1 MRITLQNFESQIDEQ
16 IVDRGL
22 SYWEDGLVINLEQTK
37 EGIFEAVVSGTEDY
51 DVEVITD
58 GNTVTDFDC
67 NCPYDRGPIC
77 KHVIAVLYAISEGNK
92 KKTVNPK
99 KIAKPAKIPVQK
111 DPSEK
116 QLTNILCGLGKDE
129 LADWITEWA
138 KKDDKFRSLFLV
150 RFSKPDDRIDIEK
163 YARVLVNVNKH
174 KGSNNRYDDF
184 NDDIPDEEK
193 AGELLHE
200 MEANFS
206 RTSVSEIISLCFAV
220 FKVITPLLYYVDDSA
235 GAFSGLIEEA
245 VGLLNTAIRQKE
257 MREPIRKE
265 TFDLCM
271 KYYNEDGMEIDGWD
285 FGVLEIAGDLLKG
298 TIEKKKLFAVLDG
311 LERSNKGNYR
321 EERSVEIRKNVIEQ
335 FEGKDASE
343 KYMETKIH
351 LPDVRSQFVE
361 KAISVKNYIR
371 AKELCNQG
379 LISDNKFPGI
389 VHRWNEYLLN
399 IAQRQKDNIEVIR
412 LAKMLFLSTF
422 NSQQFYTTLKKFTP
436 AEQWSETVED
446 LIFTLKKNRDN
457 GYIPWIYIQE
467 KMFNRLLAYVQ
478 KDPHP
483 SIISEYDK
491 YLITSFASE
500 IADLY
505 ETTIRKLS
513 KQGSGRKDYAEC
525 CRWLRRLRKLGEKD
539 RVTIL
544 IKELVSANPRKPA
557 FLDELRKV

>member
-22 SYWEDGLVINLEQTK
+22 SYWEDGLVINLKQTK

-77 KHVIAVLYAISEGNK
+77 KHVVAVLYAISEGNK
-92 KKTVNPK
+92 KKTANPK
-99 KIAKPAKIPVQK
+99 KIAKPAKIPVHK

-116 QLTNILCGLGKDE
+116 QLKNILSGLGKDE

-138 KKDDKFRSLFLV
+138 KKDDTFRSLFLV

-184 NDDIPDEEK
+184 YDDIPDEEK

-200 MEANFS
+200 METNFS

-220 FKVITPLLYYVDDSA
+220 FKVITPSLYYVDDSE
-235 GAFSGLIEEA
+235 GACSGLIEEA
-245 VGLLNTAIRQKE
+245 VDLLNTAIRQKE

-265 TFDLCM
+265 TFDLCL

-285 FGVLEIAGDLLKG
+285 FGVLEIAGDLLKD
-298 TIEKKKLFAVLDG
+298 TIEKKKLFAVLDS

-361 KAISVKNYIR
+361 KAISVKNYI
-371 AKELCNQG
+371 Q
-379 LISDNKFPGI
+379 
-389 VHRWNEYLLN
+389 
-399 IAQRQKDNIEVIR
+399 
-412 LAKMLFLSTF
+412 
-422 NSQQFYTTLKKFTP
+422 
-436 AEQWSETVED
+436 
-446 LIFTLKKNRDN
+446 
-457 GYIPWIYIQE
+457 
-467 KMFNRLLAYVQ
+467 
-478 KDPHP
+478 
-483 SIISEYDK
+483 
-491 YLITSFASE
+491 
-500 IADLY
+500 
-505 ETTIRKLS
+505 
-513 KQGSGRKDYAEC
+513 
-525 CRWLRRLRKLGEKD
+525 
-539 RVTIL
+539 
-544 IKELVSANPRKPA
+544 
-557 FLDELRKV
+557 